1 MPVCQQRFP
10 MIVKCP
16 SCAARFRLDREK
28 LAGKRVT
35 LRCTRCRSPFKIELP
50 YSAVAETPKD
60 ICIMIAHSDVD
71 LCNTIKKLVDEAGF
85 KGILGHSGADVLAA
99 MDVYRPLVAVIDV
112 ALQGLYA
119 FEVVDTVRKRP
130 GLEKVKIILLSS
142 VYNKAAY
149 KRSPI
154 SLYGADDYIEKHHI
168 PDDLILKINRLLV
181 DASLAGETVNDKET
195 EASGVK
201 LSAMDKKSESI
212 DYIHTVNKKI
222 QSAEVHEVSAD
233 HIPEQIRAERLARII
248 VSDISLYYQDRIDE
262 GILRGDWSDLLAA
275 EIKEARNLFM
285 EHFPNPEIQKSKI
298 LEAAFL
304 DLLDKRRREL
314 GG

>member
-1 MPVCQQRFP
+1 

-28 LAGKRVT
+28 LSGKRVT
-35 LRCTRCRSPFKIELP
+35 LRCARCRSPFKVELP
-50 YSAVAETPKD
+50 YRGITGSAEE
-60 ICIMIAHSDVD
+60 IRIMIAHSDVD

-85 KGILGHSGADVLAA
+85 KCILGHKGADVLAV
-99 MDVYRPLVAVIDV
+99 MDAYRPQVAVIDV

-149 KRSPI
+149 KRSPM

-168 PDDLILKINRLLV
+168 PHDLVLKINRLLV
-181 DASLAGETVNDKET
+181 DASLAGEALNDN
-195 EASGVK
+195 EAEAPGVW
-201 LSAMDKKSESI
+201 LSAEDKKSQSM

-222 QSAEVHEVSAD
+222 QSAEVREVSAH
-233 HIPEQIRAERLARII
+233 HIPEHIRAERLARII
-248 VSDISLYYQDRIDE
+248 VSDVSLYYQDRIDE
-262 GILRGDWSDLLAA
+262 GILRGNWSDLLAA
-275 EIKEARNLFM
+275 EIKEARRLFR
-285 EHFPNPEIQKSKI
+285 ERFPNPEIQKSKI
-298 LEAAFL
+298 LESAFL

-314 GG
+314 GD